1 MFCRNCGKELKDDWS
16 MCPYC
21 NTKILE
27 SQNMENM
34 SNLNVDGREDFNNT
48 GNINRQGN
56 ITLSEFSFMKYILL
70 SIVTLGIYGIYT
82 QYKFTKAIN
91 VICEGDQRESPNY
104 FLVILLIFI
113 GL

>member
-48 GNINRQGN
+48 GNIKRKVEKNETG
-56 ITLSEFSFMKYILL
+56 KYDK
-70 SIVTLGIYGIYT
+70 YGFVKQI
-82 QYKFTKAIN
+82 
-91 VICEGDQRESPNY
+91 DD
-104 FLVILLIFI
+104 FLKDYEKHNNKK
-113 GL
+113 